1 MAYIVAVANQ
11 KGGVAKT
18 TTVVSLAGAL
28 VKMEREVLAVDL
40 DAQANLTLALGTNP
54 RQVHGAI
61 GDVLMNAATIHSV
74 SRQTS
79 IEGLDLVPA
88 REDMALAERFLSVR
102 PNYECLL
109 RSALNGHLAYDYV
122 ILDCPPSMGAVT
134 LNALNAADL
143 LIIPTQP
150 EYYSAYALRSMMA
163 TIRKVRSRHN
173 PELTYK
179 ILITM
184 KDRRNRIHCELSEQI
199 RETFG
204 EGLFETPI
212 EVDTKLRESSVV
224 GLPIT
229 HYRTTTRST
238 RQYQALAEEL
248 VQHAQEKATPA
259 A

>member
-61 GDVLMNAATIHSV
+61 GDVLMNSATIHSV

-88 REDMALAERFLSVR
+88 REDMALAERFLPVR

-109 RSALNGHLAYDYV
+109 RGALNGRLAYDYV

-150 EYYSAYALRSMMA
+150 EYYSAHALRSMMA

-173 PELTYK
+173 PKLTYK

-238 RQYQALAEEL
+238 RQYLALAEEL